1 MGTDTSLLQIVYT
14 STLTVPALEREH
26 SLKTISDA
34 SQRNNPGR
42 GVTGAFADWA
52 MRVGALDASAPDAD
66 RIRIILDAYGR
77 TFKFELREYVEIAHR
92 QLGLV

>member
-42 GVTGAFADWA
+42 GVTGAMLVVG
-52 MRVGALDASAPDAD
+52 MRVIQALEGPATAALPV
-66 RIRIILDAYGR
+66 
-77 TFKFELREYVEIAHR
+77 KFARFRLHYV
-92 QLGLV
+92 